1 MLHLDYEQQ
10 KGMICM
16 QEQVIYFDHAAT
28 TYVKPEVFEAMKP
41 YFVQEYGNA
50 SSIYSIG
57 RSNRKAVEEA
67 RSSVANSIGAAEPSE
82 IYFTGSGTEADNWA
96 VKGAALA
103 LRKKGKHIIT
113 SSIEHPA
120 ILATCEFL
128 KKEGYDITL
137 LPVNEEGLIDPN
149 DVNKAIRTDTI
160 LVTIMMGNNEIG
172 TIQPIK
178 EIAQICKK
186 HSVLFHTDAVQAA
199 GNIPIDVKDLGVD
212 LMSISGHKFYGP
224 KGTGVLYIRKGVK
237 IENFIHGGH
246 QERNR
251 RAGTENVPGIVGL
264 AKALE
269 LANQNMDAHYDKL
282 HHLRDRALKGITER
296 IPYIRINGHIEKRL
310 PGNLNI
316 SFKYVEGES
325 ILLMLDM
332 KGIKASSGSACTS
345 GSLDPS
351 HVLLAIGLPHE
362 IAHGSLRLSFG
373 EANTEKEVDY
383 LVDCLDEIISKLRN
397 MSPLYEDFI
406 KGE

>member
-1 MLHLDYEQQ
+1 MQ
-10 KGMICM
+10 K
-16 QEQVIYFDHAAT
+16 QVIYFDHAAT

-57 RSNRKAVEEA
+57 RSNRKAVEDA
-67 RSSVANSIGAAEPSE
+67 RISVAKSIGASEPSE
-82 IYFTGSGTEADNWA
+82 IYFTGSGTESDNWA
-96 VKGAALA
+96 IKGAALA

-120 ILATCEFL
+120 VFATCEFL
-128 KKEGYDITL
+128 KKEGYDITFI
-137 LPVNEEGLIDPN
+137 PVNGEGLVNPD
-149 DVNKAIRTDTI
+149 DVDRAIRPDTI
-160 LVTIMMGNNEIG
+160 LVTIMVANNEIG

-178 EIAQICKK
+178 EIAQVCKK
-186 HSVLFHTDAVQAA
+186 HGVLIHTDAVQAA
-199 GNIPIDVKDLGVD
+199 GNIPLNAKDLGVD

-224 KGTGVLYIRKGVK
+224 KGTGILYIRKGVR
-237 IENFIHGGH
+237 IESFIHGGH

-269 LANQNMDAHYDKL
+269 LATLNMDAHYEKL
-282 HHLRDRALKGITER
+282 LRLRERALKGITER
-296 IPYIRINGHIEKRL
+296 IPHIRVNGSLEKRL
-310 PGNLNI
+310 PGNLNV
-316 SFKYVEGES
+316 SFRFVEGES
-325 ILLMLDM
+325 VLLMLDM

-373 EANTEKEVDY
+373 EANTEDEVDY
-383 LVDCLDEIISKLRN
+383 LVDCLDEIITKLRN
-397 MSPLYEDFI
+397 MSPLFEDFI

>member
-1 MLHLDYEQQ
+1 MQ
-10 KGMICM
+10 K
-16 QEQVIYFDHAAT
+16 QVIYFDHAAT

-41 YFVQEYGNA
+41 FFVQEYGNA

-67 RSSVANSIGAAEPSE
+67 RSSVAKSIGAAEPSE
-82 IYFTGSGTEADNWA
+82 IYFTGSGTESDNWA
-96 VKGAALA
+96 IKGAALA

-120 ILATCEFL
+120 VYATCEFL
-128 KKEGYDITL
+128 KKEGYDVTFI
-137 LPVNEEGLIDPN
+137 PVNGEGF
-149 DVNKAIRTDTI
+149 VNPDDIEKAIRPDTI
-160 LVTIMMGNNEIG
+160 LVTIMLANNEIG
-172 TIQPIK
+172 TIQPIQ
-178 EIAQICKK
+178 EIAQVCKK
-186 HSVLFHTDAVQAA
+186 HGVLIHTDAVQAA
-199 GNIPIDVKDLGVD
+199 GNIPLNVKDLGVD
-212 LMSISGHKFYGP
+212 LMSVSGHKFYGP
-224 KGTGVLYIRKGVK
+224 KGTGLLYIRKGVK

-251 RAGTENVPGIVGL
+251 RAGTENVPGIVGF

-269 LANQNMDAHYDKL
+269 LATLNMDAHYEKL
-282 HHLRDRALKGITER
+282 LRLRERALKGITER
-296 IPYIRINGHIEKRL
+296 IPHIRVNGSLEKRL
-310 PGNLNI
+310 PGNLNV
-316 SFKYVEGES
+316 SFRFVEGES
-325 ILLMLDM
+325 VLLMLDM

-373 EANTEKEVDY
+373 EANTEEEVDY
-383 LVDCLDEIISKLRN
+383 LVDCLDEIITKLRN